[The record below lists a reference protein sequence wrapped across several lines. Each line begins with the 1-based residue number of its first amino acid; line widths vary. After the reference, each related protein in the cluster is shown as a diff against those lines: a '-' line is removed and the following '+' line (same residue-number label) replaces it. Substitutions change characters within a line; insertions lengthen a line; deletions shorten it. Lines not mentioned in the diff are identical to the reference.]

1 MFPSVRWSYSLCSV
15 PIYISIEWGHAAAW
29 HLSTRVTMHFV
40 SHATLPPPLHDVVLM
55 ALSDEARL
63 RWSCCDIFCQ
73 TKFWD
78 SFINYT
84 TCPPP
89 THKCL
94 WQVCSS
100 RSWDSDTLVNE
111 SRRAFTEVIP
121 HMKLKYLFITFPI
134 LGQNSSLFPN
144 FHQVFAPTV
153 FLLMF
158 PHHHPTWKILDHFQM
173 KLPNINCRYQVI
185 IVCHFILILRAT
197 FKVCYTSVFE
207 SKNTMDI

>member
-1 MFPSVRWSYSLCSV
+1 MSPICEVVILTVLSVNIHINRVGPRRRLTSV
-15 PIYISIEWGHAAAW
+15 GSGHNAFC
-29 HLSTRVTMHFV
+29 VTCHITTTT
-40 SHATLPPPLHDVVLM
+40 ARYGILM
-55 ALSDEARL
+55 ALLGDARL

-111 SRRAFTEVIP
+111 PRRAFTEVIP

-173 KLPNINCRYQVI
+173 KLPNINCRYLGI
-185 IVCHFILILRAT
+185 KLLLFAT
-197 FKVCYTSVFE
+197 LLSFCEPPLKFVYICE
-207 SKNTMDI
+207 S

>member
-1 MFPSVRWSYSLCSV
+1 
-15 PIYISIEWGHAAAW
+15 
-29 HLSTRVTMHFV
+29 MHFV
-40 SHATLPPPLHDVVLM
+40 SHVHITTTTTARCGTDGVTF
-55 ALSDEARL
+55 SGEARP

-100 RSWDSDTLVNE
+100 QSWDSDTLVKNE

-185 IVCHFILILRAT
+185 IVCHFIFILRAT

-207 SKNTMDI
+207 SKSTMDI